1 MSSAAASYDITV
13 DRGSDWSKVLTLRD
27 LNADPVPITDIFTVA
42 VSVSGTTSPSVV
54 SATLTYVSSE
64 LWSTNGNATAP
75 GSGTWVR
82 VRRSGG
88 AWEITH
94 WVNGVQSAGYWVS
107 ATNPN
112 HPAWVESWTAAG
124 GATGEPEVDSAGM
137 FFEGSISLQ
146 ERGPD
151 AVPFVFDTVGDGT
164 AGQVEISLPRSYTR
178 ALAGSGAYRFDW
190 FVYQGRTRVRI
201 VAGRVAARGSSTGT
215 STGVPIPA
223 FGASPAVSWGSI
235 TGTLSNQTDLQ
246 AALDAAAAGGG
257 GIETI
262 DIGTPTTFTGYIYGD
277 GTETT
282 GATVAT
288 DSDAGDTL
296 VLRGSLGGVTASYV
310 TAVGGQ
316 SSFSSTTTSGATAYG
331 NSASWLYGAGRAA
344 AHRTALGS
352 TVTGDALFIAA
363 TASSARTTLGSG
375 TGVGDTVFTA
385 TTAKGANEALL
396 KTTRIKTTQT
406 DRSLSATYTT
416 DSDFTHPVTAGK
428 TYRVEFAIYTT
439 ATVNSGFKGQFTL
452 PSVPAMISAAA
463 NGVGMTTQPGG
474 AVVAMAE
481 TIAGVI
487 GVAALTRS
495 GSAINGTYHG
505 FFEVTVGVTG
515 GNLLFQWAQVAS
527 HADLTSVLANSAV
540 TVIERTP

>member
-151 AVPFVFDTVGDGT
+151 AVPFVFDTVGDGA

-190 FVYQGRTRVRI
+190 FVYQGRTRVRV

-246 AALDAAAAGGG
+246 AALDAAAGGG

-282 GATVAT
+282 GATAAT
-288 DSDAGDTL
+288 DSDAGNTL
-296 VLRGSLGGVTASYV
+296 VLRGSLGGVAASYV

-316 SSFSSTTTSGATAYG
+316 SSFSSTTTSGETAYG
-331 NSASWLYGAGRAA
+331 NSASWNYTTPSAA
-344 AHRTALGS
+344 THRTALGS
-352 TVTGDALFIAA
+352 GATGDALFTAA
-363 TASSARTTLGSG
+363 NAAAARTTLELGEAVIRKITTADVSRNNTG
-375 TGVGDTVFTA
+375 TG
-385 TTAKGANEALL
+385 
-396 KTTRIKTTQT
+396 
-406 DRSLSATYTT
+406 ATYTNDAT
-416 DSDFTHPVTAGK
+416 LQSFAVDANSW
-428 TYRVEFAIYTT
+428 YLVEFALMFTCTINSGIKTQLSHPALAT
-439 ATVNSGFKGQFTL
+439 SSAFSGRVFSPSTPTDAVANSATVTTLHSVTASRTVAPISGYCR
-452 PSVPAMISAAA
+452 IR
-463 NGVGMTTQPGG
+463 
-474 AVVAMAE
+474 
-481 TIAGVI
+481 I
-487 GVAALTRS
+487 GES
-495 GSAINGTYHG
+495 
-505 FFEVTVGVTG
+505 G
-515 GNLLFQWAQVAS
+515 GNIALQWAQNAAS
-527 HADLTSVLANSAV
+527 ADNTTLLAGSLMTV
-540 TVIERTP
+540 TKI